1 MVHCPETY
9 SYNDNDEDDDDDE
22 DEDDEEDE
30 DDQDDQEDD
39 VEDDEDDVVITSG
52 LQHSLKIRNYGE
64 NECSISDEHVS
75 SVGGGSQSIKSRPVL
90 FKSITKLSF
99 DGVHRQP
106 VLGQSMIGPVLN
118 LHRAAPPRE
127 DSL

>member
-1 MVHCPETY
+1 MECLLKVK
-9 SYNDNDEDDDDDE
+9 SYDIG
-22 DEDDEEDE
+22 EEP
-30 DDQDDQEDD
+30 
-39 VEDDEDDVVITSG
+39 S
-52 LQHSLKIRNYGE
+52 NGE

>member
-1 MVHCPETY
+1 MECLLKVK
-9 SYNDNDEDDDDDE
+9 SYDIG
-22 DEDDEEDE
+22 EEP
-30 DDQDDQEDD
+30 
-39 VEDDEDDVVITSG
+39 S
-52 LQHSLKIRNYGE
+52 NGE

-106 VLGQSMIGPVLN
+106 VLGHSIIGPVLN